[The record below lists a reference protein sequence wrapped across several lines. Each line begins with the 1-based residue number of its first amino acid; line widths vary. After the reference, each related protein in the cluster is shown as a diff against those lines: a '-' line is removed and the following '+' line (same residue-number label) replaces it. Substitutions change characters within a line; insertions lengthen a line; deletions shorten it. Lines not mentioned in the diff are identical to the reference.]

1 MLSRM
6 HPPMAREYFCIRMI
20 REMARLVQRCGVVSW
35 LWSCRVPPIQVSGVT
50 VYVPALVGIARG
62 TGFGILR

>member
-1 MLSRM
+1 M
-6 HPPMAREYFCIRMI
+6 HPPVAHEYFCIRMI
-20 REMARLVQRCGVVSW
+20 REMARLVQRCGVVSR
-35 LWSCRVPPIQVSGVT
+35 LWGGGVPPIQVSGVA